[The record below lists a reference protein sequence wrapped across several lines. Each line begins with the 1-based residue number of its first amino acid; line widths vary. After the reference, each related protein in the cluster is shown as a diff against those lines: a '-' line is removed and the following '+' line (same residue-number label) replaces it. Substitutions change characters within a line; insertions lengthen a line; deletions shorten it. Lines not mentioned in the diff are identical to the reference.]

1 MKRTLDFF
9 KTKSTEEIA
18 KYLLGMYLEYETDEG
33 ILSGYLV
40 DVEAYLGPEDEAA
53 HSFGLRKTPR
63 LKAMYDKPG
72 TIYLYT
78 IHTHLILNMVTQEQ
92 GNPQGVMIR
101 GLEPVE
107 GRTKM
112 EENRQGIKGTS
123 ISNGPGKLVA
133 ALGLS
138 KELYGQSIFNSSLK
152 IIPEKRKYPKKII
165 ALPRIGIPNKGIW
178 TDLPLRYVVAG
189 NPYISKQKQMNID
202 KEAFGW
208 KENNK

>member
-1 MKRTLDFF
+1 MKETLDFF
-9 KTKSTEEIA
+9 NTKSTEEIA
-18 KYLLGMYLEYETDEG
+18 KYLLGMYLEYETAEG

-53 HSFGLRKTPR
+53 HSFGMRKTPR

-78 IHTHLILNMVTQEQ
+78 MHTHLILNMVTQEQ
-92 GNPQGVMIR
+92 GKPQGVMIR

-107 GRTKM
+107 GIKKM
-112 EENRQGIKGTS
+112 AENRRGITGVNL
-123 ISNGPGKLVA
+123 SNGPGKLVA

-152 IIPEKRKYPKKII
+152 IIPEKRKYPKKILS
-165 ALPRIGIPNKGIW
+165 LPRIGIPNKGIW
-178 TDLPLRYVVAG
+178 TEMPLRYVVAG
-189 NPYISKQKQMNID
+189 NPYVTKQKQVAID
-202 KEAFGW
+202 RETFGW
-208 KENNK
+208 KENK